1 MKYHLAQINVAKARA
16 EMTEPLMQGFVSR
29 LAEINS
35 IADNAPGFVWRLQS
49 EAGDSTAIRIF
60 GDQLILVNMS
70 VWESFED
77 LKNYVYKSKHVELVR
92 DRQAWFSSYSGANQA
107 LWWVE
112 AGHIPSF
119 AEAKEKLAYLEKH
132 GPGPEAF
139 VFGKNFPAPK

>member
-112 AGHIPSF
+112 AGHIPSI

-132 GPGPEAF
+132 GPSPEAF